1 MGYLALSIA
10 ASTTIYVVFKL
21 VAKYRLNMAVVIS
34 INYLTASIVGFSL
47 MPVQASLQTIAQAP
61 WFPIA
66 ALIGVLFVAM
76 FYLIGKSTQLAGVSI
91 TALATRMSMVI
102 PIAASIAL
110 FGETFNGAKAF
121 KLLFAL
127 GALALA
133 IYSKPEKQKS
143 LGALLLPFVLFF
155 GSGATD
161 TLVKAAQA
169 RYVPDEQLALFS
181 TVLFG
186 TSFLASLFFLALNF
200 RTIKKPIAI
209 TKTLG
214 TGLILGIANFGTLF
228 GFVSALNHSKLE
240 SSSVFGI
247 NNIAIVSLS
256 ILIGSLVFK
265 EKISRL
271 NQIGAVLCIA
281 AIAFLTIW

>member
-21 VAKYRLNMAVVIS
+21 VAQYRLNMAIVIS
-34 INYLTASIVGFSL
+34 INYLIASIVGFAL
-47 MPVQASLQTIAQAP
+47 LPNPASLQTIVQAP
-61 WFPIA
+61 WLAIA

-76 FYLIGKSTQLAGVSI
+76 FFLIGKSTQIAGVSI

-110 FGETFNGAKAF
+110 FDETFSGPKAF
-121 KLLFAL
+121 KLMFAL
-127 GALALA
+127 TALAMA
-133 IYSKPEKQKS
+133 IYAKPEKQKS

-155 GSGATD
+155 GSGTTD

-169 RYVPDEQLALFS
+169 RYVPDGQLALFS

-186 TSFLASLFFLALNF
+186 TSFIASLFFLAFNIK
-200 RTIKKPIAI
+200 TIQKPKAIAQ
-209 TKTLG
+209 TFT

-228 GFVSALNHSKLE
+228 GFVSALNHSNLE

-256 ILIGSLVFK
+256 ILIGSLIFK
-265 EKISRL
+265 EKISKL
-271 NQIGAVLCIA
+271 NQLGAVLCIA
-281 AIAFLTIW
+281 AIALLTIL